1 MKKKSSAGIA
11 FLILTIAFLI
21 LNAYDGAML
30 WFMRFRILRL
40 YRTWIYDVLTLG
52 AERIYYL
59 LPYASSFSLY
69 LYQIL
74 ETFPGVVFAALP
86 LLSVLLSA
94 KGKRI
99 PAIVFAALNLI
110 LALVDF
116 VPVLGSGAMF
126 SAGGFPL
133 GLALLIYVVVSLLL
147 VLSAANALSRKTL
160 SAILFAAGGLSVI
173 LFIILSMF
181 RYTVGRGIADAKFI
195 GFDWWRM
202 FFYSKR
208 IFSFF
213 GYYETTMR
221 YFNLTLAAAFY
232 PLSRAMLIFA
242 LGAGL
247 RYCPAPRAKACPI
260 PSNSVPRNGVTYSTN
275 IQGGRTMATK
285 NKLTAILLSIF
296 TGGLGID
303 RFYLGYT
310 GLGVV
315 KLLTMGGF
323 GIWALIDLIMICTG
337 SLRPADGSPW
347 EEEVRAQAAPVQ
359 SAQPAYQA
367 APAPESSNLDAL
379 EKLAKLHEQGIL
391 TDEEFSQKKAE
402 LLSKM

>member
-11 FLILTIAFLI
+11 FLILTLAFLI

-52 AERIYYL
+52 AERIYRS

-110 LALVDF
+110 LALVEF

-126 SAGGFPL
+126 SASGFPL

-181 RYTVGRGIADAKFI
+181 RYTIRRGITGAEFI
-195 GFDWWRM
+195 GFDWWRK
-202 FFYSKR
+202 FFS
-208 IFSFF
+208 FFGFF
-213 GYYETTMR
+213 GYYEITMR
-221 YFNLTLAAAFY
+221 YFNLTLAAVFY

-275 IQGGRTMATK
+275 IQGGLSMATK

>member
-30 WFMRFRILRL
+30 WSMRFRILHL

-52 AERIYYL
+52 AERIYRS

-69 LYQIL
+69 LCRIL

-181 RYTVGRGIADAKFI
+181 QYTIRRGVTGAEFI
-195 GFDWWRM
+195 GFDWWRK
-202 FFYSKR
+202 F
-208 IFSFF
+208 FSFF
-213 GYYETTMR
+213 GYYHEITME
-221 YFNLTLAAAFY
+221 YFNLTLAAVFY

>member
-30 WFMRFRILRL
+30 WFMRFRILHL

-52 AERIYYL
+52 AERIYRS

-181 RYTVGRGIADAKFI
+181 QYTIRRGVTGAEFI
-195 GFDWWRM
+195 GFDWWRK
-202 FFYSKR
+202 F
-208 IFSFF
+208 FSFF
-213 GYYETTMR
+213 GYYHEITME

-260 PSNSVPRNGVTYSTN
+260 PSNSVPRNGVTYRTN
-275 IQGGRTMATK
+275 IQGGLTMATK

>member
-1 MKKKSSAGIA
+1 
-11 FLILTIAFLI
+11 
-21 LNAYDGAML
+21 
-30 WFMRFRILRL
+30 
-40 YRTWIYDVLTLG
+40 
-52 AERIYYL
+52 
-59 LPYASSFSLY
+59 
-69 LYQIL
+69 
-74 ETFPGVVFAALP
+74 
-86 LLSVLLSA
+86 
-94 KGKRI
+94 
-99 PAIVFAALNLI
+99 
-110 LALVDF
+110 
-116 VPVLGSGAMF
+116 MF

-147 VLSAANALSRKTL
+147 VLSAANALPRKAL

-173 LFIILSMF
+173 LSIILSMF
-181 RYTVGRGIADAKFI
+181 RYNPGRGIAGAEFI
-195 GFDWWRM
+195 GFDWWRK
-202 FFYSKR
+202 F
-208 IFSFF
+208 FSFF
-213 GYYETTMR
+213 GFFGYYDTMR
-221 YFNLTLAAAFY
+221 YFNLTLAVFY